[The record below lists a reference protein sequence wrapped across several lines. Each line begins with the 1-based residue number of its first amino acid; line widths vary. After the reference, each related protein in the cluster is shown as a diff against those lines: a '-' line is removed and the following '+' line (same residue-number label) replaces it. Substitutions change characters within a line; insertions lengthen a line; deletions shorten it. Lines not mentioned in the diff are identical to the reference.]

1 MLPRQHSHPIYI
13 QWCKNILA
21 VLAFAFPP
29 YMILTSFTSI
39 TPIITLT
46 EILVNIIMSFFMMI
60 PILVSAYFW
69 QDIWIDEE
77 GLLIEFLWRKIRVQ
91 WVDIIEA
98 KPAWGFLGQ
107 ENKRPLIVLVNGL
120 TPFHRAFGIIYAFST
135 KPGFVIF
142 SSIRDFKILKENIQS
157 HIKR

>member
-1 MLPRQHSHPIYI
+1 MLPRKHSHPIYI

-29 YMILTSFTSI
+29 YMILNTFTSVI
-39 TPIITLT
+39 PINSLT
-46 EILVNIIMSFFMMI
+46 EIVVTINLSFFMTI
-60 PILVSAYFW
+60 PLLVSAYFW

-77 GLLIEFLWRKIRVQ
+77 GLLVEFLWRKIRVQ
-91 WVDIIEA
+91 YVDVLEA

-107 ENKRPLIVLVNGL
+107 ANKRPLIVLVNGL
-120 TPFHRAFGIIYAFST
+120 TSFHRAFGIIYTFST
-135 KPGFVIF
+135 KPGFVISPSTSDF
-142 SSIRDFKILKENIQS
+142 QMLKKKIRS